1 MTLLLT
7 GISHKTAPVTLRER
21 YAFPDSDPSAP
32 LRQLH
37 VNGALDECLVL
48 STCNRVEVLAAAGDQ
63 EKGEQALR
71 AWMAEAHGQTL
82 DMVDRYLYVYRE
94 EEAVQ
99 HVFRVASSLDS
110 MIVGEPQILGQM
122 KDAYRAA
129 ARVGTAGP
137 LMNRLMQRT
146 FSVAKRV
153 RTETGVAQASVS
165 VASVAV
171 QLARRIFDELSDKRV
186 VLLGAGE
193 MIKTAARYLKSYG
206 AVSLLVLNRTLE
218 RAEKLAGEVGGEAGS
233 LDSLSRALPGADIV
247 LSSLGDSPGL
257 VTAALVRQALRE
269 RNNRPMFL
277 IDIALPRNVEPAVN
291 DLDGVYLYNLD
302 DLAGLAD
309 INAREREAEARRAE
323 ELVLEEARDF
333 VKWLA
338 TLDCVPTIARLTA
351 WGDGIRDAELKKALA
366 SLGEISDENR
376 QVIEGLSNAIVRKL
390 LHRPVTRLKKESEKG
405 SGKGVLVL
413 VKDLFDLDDEA

>member
-1 MTLLLT
+1 MTLLLM

-32 LRQLH
+32 LRQLQ
-37 VNGALDECLVL
+37 VNGALDECLIL
-48 STCNRVEVLAAAGDQ
+48 STCNRVEILAAADDAA
-63 EKGEQALR
+63 KGELALQG
-71 AWMAEAHGQTL
+71 WMAEAHGETL
-82 DMVDRYLYVYRE
+82 EGVERYLYIHRE
-94 EEAVQ
+94 QEAVQ

-110 MIVGEPQILGQM
+110 MIVGEPQILGQI

-137 LMNRLMQRT
+137 LVNRLMQRT

-171 QLARRIFDELSDKRV
+171 QLARRIFDELNDKRV

-206 AVSLLVLNRTLE
+206 ASSLLVLNRTLE
-218 RAEKLAGEVGGEAGS
+218 RAENLAREVGGDGAS
-233 LDSLSRALPGADIV
+233 LDTLPQALPGADIV

-257 VTAALVRQALRE
+257 VTAALVRQALRQ

-291 DLDGVYLYNLD
+291 DLESVYLYNLD
-302 DLAGLAD
+302 DLAGLAE
-309 INAREREAEARRAE
+309 INTREREAEARKAE
-323 ELVLEEARDF
+323 GLVLEEAREF
-333 VKWLA
+333 SRWLS
-338 TLDCVPTIARLTA
+338 TLDCVPTISRLTA
-351 WGDGIRDAELKKALA
+351 WGEQVRDAELKKALE
-366 SLGEISDENR
+366 SLGPISDENR
-376 QVIEGLSNAIVRKL
+376 SVIEGLSNAIVRKL
-390 LHRPVTRLKKESEKG
+390 LHKPVVRLKKESEQG
-405 SGKGVLVL
+405 GGKGVLVL
-413 VKDLFDLDDEA
+413 VKDLFDLDDDA